1 MGNSIL
7 KNSLSGAFSV
17 CSITFLLVSYC
28 FGQAEKKVNN
38 FNNLADVFGS
48 KSTDPV
54 VQNKVDEVEPIV
66 VGRKK
71 WSDRPSGSTLP
82 TQSSNQNKQR
92 NVRSSTIEELD
103 PLETTEGQSNPSI
116 MPLKP
121 PSIPPAVNLHRNFEG
136 KLVLKP
142 RKLGTE
148 RKFPFQLENAKGKRL
163 AFIDT
168 ESLLS
173 VDPLSFKDKKVNILG
188 KLEPIKEGSNDLV
201 IRARILRVVE

>member
-7 KNSLSGAFSV
+7 KNSLSEAFRV

-38 FNNLADVFGS
+38 SNNLADVFGN

-92 NVRSSTIEELD
+92 NARSSTIEELD
-103 PLETTEGQSNPSI
+103 PLETKEEQSNPSI

-142 RKLGTE
+142 RKLGIE

-173 VDPLSFKDKKVNILG
+173 VDPLSFKDKRVNILG

>member
-7 KNSLSGAFSV
+7 KNSLSEAFRV

-38 FNNLADVFGS
+38 SNNLADVFGS
-48 KSTDPV
+48 KSTDLV

-92 NVRSSTIEELD
+92 NARSSTIEELD
-103 PLETTEGQSNPSI
+103 PLETKEEQSNPSI

-142 RKLGTE
+142 RKLGIE

-173 VDPLSFKDKKVNILG
+173 VDPLSFKDKRVNILG

>member
-7 KNSLSGAFSV
+7 KKSLSGAFRV

-38 FNNLADVFGS
+38 SNNLADVFGS
-48 KSTDPV
+48 KSTDLV

-92 NVRSSTIEELD
+92 NARSSTIEELD
-103 PLETTEGQSNPSI
+103 PLETKEEQSNPSI

-142 RKLGTE
+142 RKLGIE
-148 RKFPFQLENAKGKRL
+148 RKFPFQLENARGKRL

>member
-1 MGNSIL
+1 M
-7 KNSLSGAFSV
+7 
-17 CSITFLLVSYC
+17 
-28 FGQAEKKVNN
+28 
-38 FNNLADVFGS
+38 
-48 KSTDPV
+48 
-54 VQNKVDEVEPIV
+54 

>member
-1 MGNSIL
+1 M
-7 KNSLSGAFSV
+7 

-92 NVRSSTIEELD
+92 NARSSTIEELD
-103 PLETTEGQSNPSI
+103 PLETKEEQSNPSI

-142 RKLGTE
+142 RKLGIE
-148 RKFPFQLENAKGKRL
+148 RKFPFQLENARGKRL
-163 AFIDT
+163 AFRS
-168 ESLLS
+168 ES
-173 VDPLSFKDKKVNILG
+173 
-188 KLEPIKEGSNDLV
+188 
-201 IRARILRVVE
+201 VV

>member
-7 KNSLSGAFSV
+7 KNSLSEAFRV

-38 FNNLADVFGS
+38 SNNLADVFGN

-92 NVRSSTIEELD
+92 NARSSTIEELD
-103 PLETTEGQSNPSI
+103 PLETKEEQSNPSI

-142 RKLGTE
+142 RKLGIE

>member
-7 KNSLSGAFSV
+7 KNSLSEALRLCSV
-17 CSITFLLVSYC
+17 TFLLVSFC
-28 FGQAEKKVNN
+28 FGQAEKKVSESS
-38 FNNLADVFGS
+38 NLGDVFGRE
-48 KSTDPV
+48 STDPT

-71 WSDRPSGSTLP
+71 WSDRASSSALP
-82 TQSSNQNKQR
+82 IPNNNDQNQK
-92 NVRSSTIEELD
+92 NVRSTAIEELD
-103 PLETTEGQSNPSI
+103 PLETKEGKSNPSI
-116 MPLKP
+116 
-121 PSIPPAVNLHRNFEG
+121 G

-142 RKLGTE
+142 RKLGIE
-148 RKFPFQLENAKGKRL
+148 REFPFQLENAKGKRL

-188 KLEPIKEGSNDLV
+188 KLEPIKEGSDDLV
-201 IRARILRVVE
+201 IRARILRVIE